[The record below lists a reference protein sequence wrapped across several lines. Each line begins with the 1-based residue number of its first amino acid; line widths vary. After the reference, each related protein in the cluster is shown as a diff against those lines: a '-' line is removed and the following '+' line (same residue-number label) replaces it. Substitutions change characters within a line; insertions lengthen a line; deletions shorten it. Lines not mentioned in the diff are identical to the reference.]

1 MSGSPYSP
9 HLPTLMM
16 VRPLAF
22 RRVGNGGWESHLA
35 TAFGRHL
42 GPKLDLGLPAPLQTA
57 TLLVAGAAARADL
70 QSAWHEWRFRIGRGC
85 FATGSG

>member
-1 MSGSPYSP
+1 MLGDLHRGAMPRAVPTIMSGSPYSP

-22 RRVGNGGWESHLA
+22 RRVGNGGWESHLV

-57 TLLVAGAAARADL
+57 TLLVAGAAARADPP
-70 QSAWHEWRFRIGRGC
+70 SM
-85 FATGSG
+85 